1 MKRFIS
7 TLLVL
12 CMVCSF
18 VPTIGAE
25 PAEASKS
32 GISVVYDWGTQMKTE
47 TENDPAPL
55 KDAAFLSQFTFDS
68 SHNLWK

>member
-47 TENDPAPL
+47 TENDVLISAL
-55 KDAAFLSQFTFDS
+55 KEGLAKYNAR
-68 SHNLWK
+68 